1 MVGYVGFGN
10 PRPLKRNPR
19 GLAGVSYKSAGFIF
33 VGVSFETHGT
43 DQGLLARDA
52 NPGYDRVSNGLCDIL
67 PPKREDVE
75 FYFKSLCGVIRL

>member
-1 MVGYVGFGN
+1 
-10 PRPLKRNPR
+10 
-19 GLAGVSYKSAGFIF
+19 

-52 NPGYDRVSNGLCDIL
+52 NPGYDRVSNRLCDIL